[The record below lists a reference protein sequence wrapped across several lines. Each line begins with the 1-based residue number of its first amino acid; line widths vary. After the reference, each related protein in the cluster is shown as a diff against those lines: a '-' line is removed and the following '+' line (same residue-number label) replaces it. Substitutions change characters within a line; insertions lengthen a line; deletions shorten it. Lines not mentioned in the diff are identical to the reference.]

1 MENEA
6 RCEGLVVTVGGSA
19 APIIFTLTQNRPS
32 RVLFVVSHSSKAQV
46 QNEILPALE
55 EAPPADYCEL
65 TDENDIEEVY
75 RDLQQGIA
83 AWLRSTQVP
92 PERVFVDFTGGTKP
106 MSAGLSVA
114 GMEFFSKFQYVS
126 GGVRDKQGLGI
137 VQSGTECS
145 VVSSNPWNVQ
155 ARRARE
161 RARWLYLAGL
171 PGEAAEVLR
180 EAELRCAESMR
191 STLRAYINLLEF
203 LESADRFAF
212 RNLSHT
218 VKRYRDLLEIMLFQQ
233 ESKETQSAWSKL
245 VEHWS
250 LVETELKSQGPTL
263 HTLREILSNADRRA
277 HQSKWDDALARL
289 YRATELWVQ
298 GMAYQAFGAPFGRV
312 RLDHIPQGKRDAFR
326 LHFGQPMG
334 DGAYPLAL
342 KRLAEAV
349 SMFSDLEQ
357 RHTLAST
364 YEKLAPHLSKRNDSI
379 LAHGNRP
386 ASKEDFKAFRDE
398 LDSAIGASDLPTW
411 PELRFGL

>member
-1 MENEA
+1 MENET
-6 RCEGLVVTVGGSA
+6 RCEALVVTVGGSA
-19 APIIFTLTQNRPS
+19 APIIFTLAQNRPS
-32 RVLFVVSHSSKAQV
+32 RVLFVVSHSSKTQV

-55 EAPPADYCEL
+55 VAPPADYCEL

-83 AWLRSTQVP
+83 AWLRSTQVA

-106 MSAGLSVA
+106 MSAGLSLA

-137 VQSGTECS
+137 VQSGTEYS

-161 RARWLYLAGL
+161 QARWLYRAGL

-180 EAELRCAESMR
+180 EAELRCAKSMR
-191 STLRAYINLLEF
+191 STLRAYIILLEC

-218 VKRYRDLLEIMLFQQ
+218 VKRYRDPLEIMLFQQ
-233 ESKETQSAWSKL
+233 ESKETQSAWSNL

-250 LVETELKSQGPTL
+250 LVETESKSKGPTL
-263 HTLREILSNADRRA
+263 HILREILSNADRRA
-277 HQSKWDDALARL
+277 HQGKWDDALARL
-289 YRATELWVQ
+289 YRATELWLQ

-312 RLDHIPQGKRDAFR
+312 RLDHIPQ
-326 LHFGQPMG
+326 
-334 DGAYPLAL
+334 
-342 KRLAEAV
+342 
-349 SMFSDLEQ
+349 
-357 RHTLAST
+357 ASAM
-364 YEKLAPHLSKRNDSI
+364 LPASLWP
-379 LAHGNRP
+379 AHGRRCVSTI
-386 ASKEDFKAFRDE
+386 AQAFN
-398 LDSAIGASDLPTW
+398 
-411 PELRFGL
+411 